1 MPLAILAVLLFGI
14 VGAVLLRLGA
24 DGKPHT
30 VLLKWNPPAPKPGVT
45 VTRYNVYRSQPDG
58 TFAPLASVTT
68 PTYLDDKVSTGTTY
82 HYFVRA
88 VDSSGQESPASNQAS
103 ATIP

>member
-1 MPLAILAVLLFGI
+1 MPLAIVAVLLFGI
-14 VGAVLLRLGA
+14 VGAVLLRVGA

-30 VLLKWNPPAPKPGVT
+30 VLLKWDPPAPKAGAT
-45 VTRYNVYRSQPDG
+45 VTGYNVYRSQPDG
-58 TFAPLASVTT
+58 TFAPLASVTS
-68 PTYLDDKVSTGTTY
+68 PTYVDDKVGSGTTY

-88 VDSSGQESPASNQAS
+88 VNSAGQESPPSNQAS